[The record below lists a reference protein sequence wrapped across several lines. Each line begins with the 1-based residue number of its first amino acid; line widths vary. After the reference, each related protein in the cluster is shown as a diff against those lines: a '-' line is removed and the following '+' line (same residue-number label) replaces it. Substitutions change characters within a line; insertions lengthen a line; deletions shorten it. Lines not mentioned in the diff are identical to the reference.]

1 MIISIFGE
9 LMDVSFTY
17 LLTRSSNRVLY
28 KMKGS
33 EKELKV
39 RAIRKRKEVLM
50 ASFRVQ
56 KMDFQHRRD
65 MKESKRIFSD
75 ISYSKSIISLGAD
88 CMIGSSIFSKLNKK
102 KKHSPT
108 LYFLFFQH
116 LSPKKIAGSSLIERK
131 YFPLRKTYLLYG
143 KSKTI
148 SIYTFAILG
157 NTGTLSQINKHTC

>member
-65 MKESKRIFSD
+65 MKESNRIFSD

-88 CMIGSSIFSKLNKK
+88 CMIGSS
-102 KKHSPT
+102 
-108 LYFLFFQH
+108 
-116 LSPKKIAGSSLIERK
+116 KITYDNVYGRFHFHIL
-131 YFPLRKTYLLYG
+131 KT
-143 KSKTI
+143 
-148 SIYTFAILG
+148 
-157 NTGTLSQINKHTC
+157 